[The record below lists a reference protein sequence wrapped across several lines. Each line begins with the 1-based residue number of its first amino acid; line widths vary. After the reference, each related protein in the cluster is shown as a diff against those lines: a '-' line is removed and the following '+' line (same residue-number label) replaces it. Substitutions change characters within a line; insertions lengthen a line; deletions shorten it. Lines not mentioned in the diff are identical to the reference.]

1 MLATVRTFGL
11 AACALAALPAGASAQ
26 ARLTADGTEFVLTLP
41 DGRTL
46 RSAALQ
52 GATLKMRAAPGEG
65 AVPGGSTVTD
75 VTIVSVEE
83 DPDAVG
89 GRVLLH
95 HFVTRD
101 ADGSTADLCLLDPE
115 GKSLGF
121 PVPDGRGSF
130 ELTCTSGAIGK
141 CIRWGYRPWDER
153 PGGAPLGALHRAC
166 VHMARADYGGD
177 GRTGTRDGTA
187 VHICD
192 RFGVR
197 PCVSDA
203 PLAFEAAWGEHG
215 ATCVAHPRI
224 PDLLSLD
231 DIAKRVP
238 RLEGSLGPAAC
249 TEASAARDP
258 ATLIF
263 NRS

>member
-1 MLATVRTFGL
+1 MLATLRTFGL
-11 AACALAALPAGASAQ
+11 AACAFATLPAEASAQ
-26 ARLTADGTEFVLTLP
+26 ARLTAEGTEFVLTLT

-52 GATLKMRAAPGEG
+52 GATLKMRTAPGG
-65 AVPGGSTVTD
+65 DTVTD

-83 DPDAVG
+83 DPDAIG

-95 HFVTRD
+95 RFVTRD
-101 ADGSTADLCLLDPE
+101 AGGRTADLCLPDPE

-121 PVPDGRGSF
+121 PVPDRRGSF

-153 PGGAPLGALHRAC
+153 PGGTPLGALHRAC
-166 VHMARADYGGD
+166 VHMARADYGAD
-177 GRTGTRDGTA
+177 GRTGTRDGTP
-187 VHICD
+187 VYICD

-197 PCVSDA
+197 PCQRGA
-203 PLAFEAAWGEHG
+203 PLAFEAAWGERG
-215 ATCVAHPRI
+215 ATCVARPRI

-231 DIAKRVP
+231 DIANRVP
-238 RLEGSLGPAAC
+238 RLEGSLGPAVC
-249 TEASAARDP
+249 TEGSAARDP
-258 ATLIF
+258 AALLF